1 MMITITIANQKGGV
15 GKSTTASMTA
25 AELGMRGYRT
35 LLVDADPQANATSV
49 FLDPADVQ
57 ISLADVIC
65 PKDTP
70 AKLESVIV
78 TTQIPELDLLP
89 ATLNLATYDRGGAS
103 SVGRL
108 RKALRDEVAHIY
120 DFCIIDTAPNLG
132 LLLSAS
138 LTASNHVIIPVQ
150 ASAWAVGAVS
160 ELLKVIEETKDTNE
174 HLTLL
179 GTVCTMLDQR
189 TNVAGQS
196 YIWLRDMLPDKIF
209 NTIIHRTAKLEDCP
223 IRHEPIQLFAP
234 GSRAAQN
241 YADLTDEILERLG
254 MALNRESSLR
264 LLAGGEKS

>member
-1 MMITITIANQKGGV
+1 M
-15 GKSTTASMTA
+15 
-25 AELGMRGYRT
+25 
-35 LLVDADPQANATSV
+35 
-49 FLDPADVQ
+49 
-57 ISLADVIC
+57 
-65 PKDTP
+65 
-70 AKLESVIV
+70 
-78 TTQIPELDLLP
+78 
-89 ATLNLATYDRGGAS
+89 
-103 SVGRL
+103 GRL
-108 RKALRDEVAHIY
+108 RKALRDEVANIY

-160 ELLKVIEETKDTNE
+160 ELLKVIEETKDMNE
-174 HLTLL
+174 NLNLL

-189 TNVAGQS
+189 TSVAGQS

-223 IRHEPIQLFAP
+223 IRHEPIQLFAA

-254 MALNRESSLR
+254 LALNRENSLR
-264 LLAGGEKS
+264 LLAGGEKA

>member
-49 FLDPADVQ
+49 FLDPADLK

-65 PKDTP
+65 PKDAP

-120 DFCIIDTAPNLG
+120 DFCVIDTPPSFG
-132 LLLSAS
+132 LLLSAA
-138 LTASNHVIIPVQ
+138 LTACTHVLVPVQ
-150 ASAWAVGAVS
+150 ASPMALDHL
-160 ELLKVIEETKDTNE
+160 EDLLQIIEETREMNE
-174 HLTLL
+174 QIVVL
-179 GTVCTMLDQR
+179 GAVCTMLDRR
-189 TNVAGQS
+189 TSIAGQTFK
-196 YIWLRDMLPDKIF
+196 WLNERMPGRTF
-209 NTIIHRTAKLEDCP
+209 QTIIHRNTKLEEAP
-223 IRHEPIQLFAP
+223 VLHQPIQLYAPNNKACDQFAEL
-234 GSRAAQN
+234 A
-241 YADLTDEILERLG
+241 DEILTKLEYEKQRP
-254 MALNRESSLR
+254 LR
-264 LLAGGEKS
+264 VVGTEEKAG